1 MEILMLYLIMV
12 TNMTTKSLFSFS
24 SILFND
30 DIEETLTPNCII
42 STFQAL
48 LNELWHYNPRNQQV
62 TIFSK
67 LPLDYVVGRIN
78 RLLEELEGESNIY
91 RARIAVLK
99 VIESGHLLCDDNKL
113 LMLK

>member
-1 MEILMLYLIMV
+1 
-12 TNMTTKSLFSFS
+12 MTTKSLFSFNS
-24 SILFND
+24 VLFTD
-30 DIEETLTPNCII
+30 DTEETLTTNCIL

-62 TIFSK
+62 TIFSQ

-78 RLLEELEGESNIY
+78 RLLEELEGESNIC

-99 VIESGHLLCDDNKL
+99 VIESGNLLCDENKI
-113 LMLK
+113 LMLKE